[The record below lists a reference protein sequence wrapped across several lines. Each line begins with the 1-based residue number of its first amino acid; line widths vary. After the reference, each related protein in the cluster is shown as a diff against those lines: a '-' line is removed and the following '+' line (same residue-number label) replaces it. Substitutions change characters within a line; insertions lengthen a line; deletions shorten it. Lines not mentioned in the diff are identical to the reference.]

1 MLVSPSSSCGW
12 WWPLMSLG
20 RSRCRVL
27 DILRPPDSDK
37 SGSRLSTAGYQDMA
51 DRKYLKVL
59 ITP

>member
-1 MLVSPSSSCGW
+1 
-12 WWPLMSLG
+12 MSLG

-27 DILRPPDSDK
+27 DILGLSNSEK

-51 DRKYLKVL
+51 DRKCLKVL